1 MNGFRAGLCTV
12 SFRALSPAEVVACAA
27 GAGVQALEWG
37 GDVHVPHGDLAAADR
52 AAALSAD
59 AGLEVV
65 SYGSYLFLDQH
76 VDADLPVVLD
86 TAQALGAPGVRVWC
100 AFGVEPSAT
109 DQERTVVT
117 RAASTAAAAALDRG
131 LTLTL
136 EFHAGTLT
144 ADAVSAR
151 RLLDDVG
158 SPVLFA
164 AWQPPYW
171 APRTPAGEDADIGAL
186 APDLAHV
193 HVYDWDADLSRHQLE
208 RSEVRWA
215 RRLRAAAG
223 AGERA
228 ERAGVPRSALVEFV
242 PGDDPLNLAT
252 EVATL
257 RRCLTAAGV
266 GSVRPW

>member
-1 MNGFRAGLCTV
+1 MSGLRAGLCTV
-12 SFRALSPAEVVACAA
+12 SFRALSPGEVVACAV

-37 GDVHVPHGDLAAADR
+37 GDVHVPHGDLVAADR
-52 AAALSAD
+52 AAGLSAD

-76 VDADLPVVLD
+76 VDANLPVVLD
-86 TAQALGAPGVRVWC
+86 TARALGAPGVRVWC
-100 AFGVEPSAT
+100 GFGVEPSAT
-109 DQERTVVT
+109 EEERMVVT
-117 RAASTAAAAALDRG
+117 RAASSAATAALDRG

-151 RLLDDVG
+151 RLLDDVD
-158 SPVLFA
+158 SPALFA
-164 AWQPPYW
+164 GWQPPYW
-171 APRTPAGEDADIGAL
+171 APRTTAEEGADIGML

-193 HVYDWDADLSRHQLE
+193 HVYDWDADLSRHPLG
-208 RSEVRWA
+208 RSGARWA
-215 RRLRAAAG
+215 QRLRATAG

-228 ERAGVPRSALVEFV
+228 ERAGVPRSALIEFV
-242 PGDDPLNLAT
+242 PGDDPGSLAV

-257 RRCLTAAGV
+257 RRCLTTPI
-266 GSVRPW
+266 RRR